1 MSIYLMQRP
10 FAVHELLPLFFKRF
24 STTMHYSKMS
34 QMTVT
39 FIDIFQI
46 LKIIRENPVLQYNF
60 HRSGRNIVVM
70 LWTGTSYSRIRNL
83 SSRGKI

>member
-1 MSIYLMQRP
+1 MLKTVTKTPVHSKVMSIYLMQRP

-46 LKIIRENPVLQYNF
+46 LKITRENPVLQYNF
-60 HRSGRNIVVM
+60 HKVVEI
-70 LWTGTSYSRIRNL
+70 L
-83 SSRGKI
+83 